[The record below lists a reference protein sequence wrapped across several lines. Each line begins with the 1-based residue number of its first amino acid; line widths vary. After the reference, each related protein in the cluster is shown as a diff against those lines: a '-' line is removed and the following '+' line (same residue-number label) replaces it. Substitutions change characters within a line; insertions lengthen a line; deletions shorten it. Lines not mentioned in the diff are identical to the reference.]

1 VKRPQYFSAET
12 VGTEDRS
19 VENHSQLWRSVL
31 DQALQDMQYGGEVKE
46 FVNYRRAAK
55 LWFRYKKKDFEEVC
69 YLAELEPARVR
80 EDFYKVM
87 GGYDEIWRKD

>member
-19 VENHSQLWRSVL
+19 VENHLQLWRSVL

-55 LWFRYKKKDFEEVC
+55 LWFRYKKDDFEDVC
-69 YLAELEPARVR
+69 YLADLEPGRVR

>member
-1 VKRPQYFSAET
+1 MKRPQYFSAEPIHS
-12 VGTEDRS
+12 ENRS
-19 VENHSQLWRSVL
+19 IENHLQLWRSVL
-31 DQALQDMQYGGEVKE
+31 DQALQDMQYKGEVKE
-46 FVNYRRAAK
+46 FVTYRKNSK

-69 YLAELEPARVR
+69 YLAELEPTRVR